1 MATELMMGS
10 SFCPHTQS
18 IAAAN
23 PAIPKSMIFRISIP
37 PSNVFRGFS
46 DNPEHFPFSTFI

>member
-46 DNPEHFPFSTFI
+46 DKPEHFPFSTFI